1 VKSWA
6 YAIAM
11 GEYVLRLLPRGSH
24 QWRKFVRPDEI
35 RSALETKL
43 FRVVDVRGVTMNL
56 RSRLLQ
62 LSNDS
67 SVNYM
72 LTAGLPRG

>member
-1 VKSWA
+1 
-6 YAIAM
+6 
-11 GEYVLRLLPRGSH
+11 
-24 QWRKFVRPDEI
+24 
-35 RSALETKL
+35 
-43 FRVVDVRGVTMNL
+43 VRGVTMNL

>member
-1 VKSWA
+1 MA
-6 YAIAM
+6 
-11 GEYVLRLLPRGSH
+11 E
-24 QWRKFVRPDEI
+24 DEI

-43 FRVVDVRGVTMNL
+43 FRVFDVRGVTMNL

-72 LTAGLPRG
+72 LTAGLPPG